1 MPAIRYHAGMNHDAP
16 ASTPPP
22 VGSLP
27 SSDGAGERGYDSY
40 GIHPAHATRRLLD
53 ALGGHAEW

>member
-1 MPAIRYHAGMNHDAP
+1 VQRLHLI
-16 ASTPPP
+16 
-22 VGSLP
+22 V
-27 SSDGAGERGYDSY
+27 DSY